1 MPSIYLMDGFL
12 SILTEMIN
20 TNILWGYVKLSAQRR
35 GLPGREVV

>member
-12 SILTEMIN
+12 SILTGMII

-35 GLPGREVV
+35 GLPGKEVV